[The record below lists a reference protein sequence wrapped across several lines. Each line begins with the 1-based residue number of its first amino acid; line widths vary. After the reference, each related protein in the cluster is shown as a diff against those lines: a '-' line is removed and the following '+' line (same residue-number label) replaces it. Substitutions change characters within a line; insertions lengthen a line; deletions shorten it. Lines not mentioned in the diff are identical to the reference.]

1 MKICAKFINQMSVN
15 SQYPSRKRTKRC
27 ATLILHFPCIILT
40 VLCCSVCCS
49 FVVGKNCRSTLLLL
63 LRMYVVKRRR
73 NSESEYVFTFY
84 DVRYIK
90 QNHVESINPLIL
102 SSLLI
107 RIVDI
112 LYLVAQ

>member
-1 MKICAKFINQMSVN
+1 MKKKGRRERERVV
-15 SQYPSRKRTKRC
+15 Y
-27 ATLILHFPCIILT
+27 
-40 VLCCSVCCS
+40 VL
-49 FVVGKNCRSTLLLL
+49 
-63 LRMYVVKRRR
+63 
-73 NSESEYVFTFY
+73 TFY

>member
-1 MKICAKFINQMSVN
+1 MKKKD
-15 SQYPSRKRTKRC
+15 RKGKGE
-27 ATLILHFPCIILT
+27 T
-40 VLCCSVCCS
+40 VVLV
-49 FVVGKNCRSTLLLL
+49 L
-63 LRMYVVKRRR
+63 
-73 NSESEYVFTFY
+73 TFY

-90 QNHVESINPLIL
+90 HNHVESINPLIL